1 MMVREFAAR
10 SPQDDALKRPLRGVR
25 VLVVDDNLD
34 HLDIMDALLR
44 QAGAWVETA
53 RSAQEAFDRFQADPP
68 AVVVSDLAMPE
79 GTGYQLIRQIRT
91 ALVGNTTPV
100 IAVTAFGDREIR
112 EKALAHGFD
121 EWVAK
126 PASDAI
132 VRTVARV
139 ASARREV

>member
-1 MMVREFAAR
+1 MMVREFERR
-10 SPQDDALKRPLRGVR
+10 SQEDDALKHPLRGVR

-34 HLDIMDALLR
+34 HLVIMDALLR
-44 QAGAWVETA
+44 HAGAWVVTA
-53 RSAQEAFDRFQADPP
+53 RSAQEAFDSFQADPP
-68 AVVVSDLAMPE
+68 SVVVSDLAMPE
-79 GTGYQLIRQIRT
+79 GTGYQLIRLIRT

-126 PASDAI
+126 PGQDAI
-132 VRTVARV
+132 VRTVARFAGRGV
-139 ASARREV
+139 